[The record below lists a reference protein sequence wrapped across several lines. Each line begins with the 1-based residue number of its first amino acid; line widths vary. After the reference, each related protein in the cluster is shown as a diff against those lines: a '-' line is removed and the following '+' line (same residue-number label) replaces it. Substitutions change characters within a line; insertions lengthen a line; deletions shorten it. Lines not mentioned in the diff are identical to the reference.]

1 MRKVRWGVIGA
12 TAMIA
17 VERVIPAMLEAERSE
32 IIAVASRDPAQARG
46 VAERFEIPRV
56 HASYEALLAD
66 PDIEAVYIPL
76 PNNLHMQWTIAA
88 IEAGKH
94 VLCEKPI
101 ALNAG
106 EVTHMIAARDKAGV
120 LVEEAFMLRDHPQW
134 SRMREIIRSG
144 RLGKIQAT
152 QGLYTYFNR
161 DPDDIRNRDPELG
174 GGGTYDLGCYT
185 TAVARYVFQAEPMRV
200 IATMQKDPSFDTAR
214 LSSVIIEFPDGHGS
228 WTISTQS
235 ARYQGLTILGEK
247 GWMRPEIPHVPFAEN
262 ETRIFIAG
270 DTWPGPFPEETIT
283 LAPVNQY
290 TLQGDRFS
298 RLVLGEAVEAW
309 PLETALANIKVL
321 DALFRSQASGSW
333 ETV

>member
-1 MRKVRWGVIGA
+1 MGVMGA

-17 VERVIPAMLEAERSE
+17 AERVIPAMLEAERSE
-32 IIAVASRDPAQARG
+32 IIAVASRDPAQARD
-46 VAERFEIPRV
+46 VADRFGIARV

-66 PDIEAVYIPL
+66 PDIEVVYIPL
-76 PNNLHMQWTIAA
+76 PNHLHLQWTIAA
-88 IEAGKH
+88 IEPGKH
-94 VLCEKPI
+94 VLSEKPM

-106 EVTHMIAARDKAGV
+106 EVRLMIAARDKAVV
-120 LVEEAFMLRDHPQW
+120 LVEEAFMLRSHPQW
-134 SRMREIIRSG
+134 SKMREIIRSG

-161 DPDDIRNRDPELG
+161 DPNDIRNRDPELG

-185 TAVARYVFQAEPMRV
+185 TAVSRYIFQAEPIRV
-200 IATMQKDPSFDTAR
+200 IAAMQKDPSFGTDR
-214 LSSVIIEFPDGHGS
+214 LSSVILEFPDGHGT

-270 DTWPGPFPEETIT
+270 DSWPGPFPEETIT
-283 LAPVNQY
+283 LAAVNQY

-298 RLVLGEAVEAW
+298 RLVLGEVAEAW

-321 DALFRSQASGSW
+321 DALFRPQMSGCW
-333 ETV
+333 EMV

>member
-1 MRKVRWGVIGA
+1 MGVMGA

-17 VERVIPAMLEAERSE
+17 AERVIPAMLEAERSE
-32 IIAVASRDPAQARG
+32 IVAVASRDPAQARD
-46 VAERFEIPRV
+46 VADRFGIARV

-66 PDIEAVYIPL
+66 PDIEVVYLPL
-76 PNNLHMQWTIAA
+76 PNHLHLQWTIAA
-88 IEAGKH
+88 IEPGKH
-94 VLCEKPI
+94 VLCEKPM

-106 EVTHMIAARDKAGV
+106 EVRLMIAARDKAVV
-120 LVEEAFMLRDHPQW
+120 LVEEAFMLRSHPQW
-134 SRMREIIRSG
+134 SKMREIIRSG

-161 DPDDIRNRDPELG
+161 DPNDIRNRDPELG

-185 TAVARYVFQAEPMRV
+185 TAVSRYIFQAEPIRV
-200 IATMQKDPSFDTAR
+200 IAAMQKDPSFGTDR
-214 LSSVIIEFPDGHGS
+214 LSSVILEFPDGHGT

-283 LAPVNQY
+283 LAAVNQY

-298 RLVLGEAVEAW
+298 RLVLGEVAEAW

-321 DALFRSQASGSW
+321 DALFGSQMSGCW
-333 ETV
+333 EMV